1 MKKLSSSILIFL
13 FAIYLSAQDREV
25 NSINAFR
32 NELNSLIRLDEEQR
46 ETVRRLKYLVI
57 RKEESLKAISKAEN
71 KGEEFR
77 ILLGVQSK
85 SIQTIASHK
94 MLIGRMINEKIV
106 YNITGF
112 QNANDAFFLSQELRK
127 HNLAS
132 FFVTR
137 YINGVRDY
145 SYIFAPYQTH
155 TNYTPPH
162 HSYYPYATKTR
173 PSNVSDREPELVEH
187 KKIPL

>member
-32 NELNSLIRLDEEQR
+32 NELNSLIRLDEEQL
-46 ETVRRLKYLVI
+46 ETFRRLKYLVI

-94 MLIGRMINEKIV
+94 MFIGRMINEKIV

-145 SYIFAPYQTH
+145 GYRFAPYQTY

-162 HSYYPYATKTR
+162 HNYSIRMQQKQDLTTYLIL
-173 PSNVSDREPELVEH
+173 SLN
-187 KKIPL
+187 